1 MAPMMMGN
9 VAQDDGSSSV
19 TSSPLKS
26 FSLMSLSLPALLPCS
41 PWHRELKSDERGL
54 CLVHLLFNCA
64 NHVDAGMLDRA
75 NAFLEQI
82 ALLAAPDGD
91 AMQRIASHFTEALAR
106 RALRLWPGLYHALDS
121 ARAVVLPVTEAAV
134 ARRHF
139 LDLCPFLRLS
149 YVVANQAIMDAM
161 EGEKVVHIVD
171 LNASDPTP
179 WLSLFKGLRARPEGP
194 PHLKITGVHE
204 HRELLNHTAI
214 RLSEEAERLDIPFQF
229 NPVVS
234 RLDNLDLESLRIKT
248 GEALAI
254 TAVLQLHT
262 LLATNDT
269 ADGRKAA
276 QRATPAGTTH
286 QPTLGDFVDKD
297 HNGHSP
303 NSNSAPS
310 SPFASTSP
318 ERIDSFLSVLSGLS
332 PKLML
337 VTEQE
342 SNHNSTTLTERFAE
356 SLFYYAAL
364 FDCLDSTVPRRSI
377 ERLRLEKMLLGEE
390 IKNIIACEGWERKE
404 RHEKLD
410 RWARRLDAAGFAAA
424 PLGYYSLLQARRLL
438 QGFGCNGYQVREE
451 AGGCLMLCWQ
461 DRPLFSV
468 SAWRRKRRD

>member
-1 MAPMMMGN
+1 MVPLMGN

-26 FSLMSLSLPALLPCS
+26 FSLMSLSPPALLPW
-41 PWHRELKSDERGL
+41 PPALRELKSDERGL
-54 CLVHLLFNCA
+54 CLIHLLLNCA
-64 NHVDAGMLDRA
+64 NHVAAGSLDRA

-82 ALLAAPDGD
+82 ALLAVPDGD

-106 RALRLWPGLYHALDS
+106 RAIRMWPGLYHALDS
-121 ARAVVLPVTEAAV
+121 ARAVVLPLAEAAV

-149 YVVANQAIMDAM
+149 FVVANQAIMEAM

-179 WLSLFKGLRARPEGP
+179 WLALLQGLRARPEGP
-194 PHLKITGVHE
+194 PHLKLTAVHE

-234 RLDNLDLESLRIKT
+234 KLDNLDVESLRIKT

-262 LLATNDT
+262 LLATNDP
-269 ADGRKAA
+269 ADVRKAA
-276 QRATPAGTTH
+276 QRAPPAGIT
-286 QPTLGDFVDKD
+286 QQLSLGDYLDKD
-297 HNGHSP
+297 HGANGHSP
-303 NSNSAPS
+303 SADSVLS

-318 ERIDSFLSVLSGLS
+318 ARIDSFLAALWGLS
-332 PKLML
+332 PKLM
-337 VTEQE
+337 VVMEQE
-342 SNHNSTTLTERFAE
+342 SNHNSAALTERFVEA
-356 SLFYYAAL
+356 LFYYAAL
-364 FDCLDSTVPRRSI
+364 FDCLDSTVPRQSV

-404 RHEKLD
+404 RHEKLEQ
-410 RWARRLDAAGFAAA
+410 WARRLNAAGFASV
-424 PLGYYSLLQARRLL
+424 PLGYYALLQARRLL
-438 QGFGCNGYQVREE
+438 QGFGCDGYKVREE
-451 AGGCLMLCWQ
+451 GGGRLMMCWQ

-468 SAWRRKRRD
+468 SAWRC